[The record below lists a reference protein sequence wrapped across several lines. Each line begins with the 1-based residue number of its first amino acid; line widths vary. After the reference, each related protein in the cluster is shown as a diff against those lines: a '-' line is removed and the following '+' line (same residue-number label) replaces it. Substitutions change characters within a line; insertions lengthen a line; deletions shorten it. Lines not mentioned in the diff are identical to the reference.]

1 MSKFTEWLVE
11 KGYTTSE
18 DNETIEGELSG
29 PEADILYEQ
38 FLAENGTDE

>member
-18 DNETIEGELSG
+18 NNIEEQLSG
-29 PEADILYEQ
+29 PEADQLYKI
-38 FLAENGTDE
+38 FLNEEGDDEL